1 MNNSKPYFIIV
12 ALLFYLVSCSDD
24 DNDLTTTLE
33 GLEGTVWV
41 YKSETIFCTNPNNNE
56 TFTIECTA
64 TDCQTLFFANGIL
77 TITEIVMGFATTETR
92 TYTISGNTISINYS
106 VIIIEYTFTIVSTT
120 LTLVTDDDFPGCIST
135 LTYEKQ

>member
-24 DNDLTTTLE
+24 DNDLTIT
-33 GLEGTVWV
+33 LEGTVWV
-41 YKSETIFCTNPNNNE
+41 FKSETISCDNPNNNE
-56 TFTIECTA
+56 TLECTA

-77 TITEIVMGFATTETR
+77 TITEIVMGFTTTETR

-120 LTLVTDDDFPGCIST
+120 LTLVLDDDLPGCIST
-135 LTYEKQ
+135 LTFEKQ